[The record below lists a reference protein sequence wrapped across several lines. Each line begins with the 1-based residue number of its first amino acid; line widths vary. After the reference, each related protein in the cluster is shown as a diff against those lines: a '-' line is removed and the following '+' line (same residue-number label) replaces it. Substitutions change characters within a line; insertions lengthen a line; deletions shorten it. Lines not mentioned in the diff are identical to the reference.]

1 MIFCKPVLAGFPGPA
16 FAAFLAVA
24 LGRSVLVPLLRTLV
38 AVVPALTGFS
48 PLAFDLT
55 ACAFFTTAGWVLS
68 LLLATAFFFVDGSLL
83 PATVAGVFFT
93 AGNDLPVVFSMA
105 NVEGFGLL
113 M

>member
-1 MIFCKPVLAGFPGPA
+1 MIFCKPVLAGFPEPA

-24 LGRSVLVPLLRTLV
+24 LGRSVFVPLLRTLV
-38 AVVPALTGFS
+38 AVVPVLTGFS
-48 PLAFDLT
+48 PVAFALT
-55 ACAFFTTAGWVLS
+55 GDAFFATAGWVVS
-68 LLLATAFFFVDGSLL
+68 LLLAAAFFFVDGFLL

-93 AGNDLPVVFSMA
+93 AGKDLPVVFSMA